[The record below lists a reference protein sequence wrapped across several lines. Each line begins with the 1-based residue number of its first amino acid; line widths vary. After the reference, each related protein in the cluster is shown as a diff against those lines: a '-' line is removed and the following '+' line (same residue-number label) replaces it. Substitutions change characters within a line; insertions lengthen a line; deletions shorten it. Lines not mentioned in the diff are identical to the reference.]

1 MNILK
6 TMIVLCACCA
16 GGLAVAD
23 PGAAPEGGVWVKRHY
38 NLQFMGFTSTYSC
51 DGLAGKLKT
60 LVKAAGARSDL
71 KASAG
76 ACASGFGSPDK
87 FANASVTF
95 YALVPIAEAKPDE
108 ANGAQVPGV
117 WQTVEIAAR
126 KPLELQRGD
135 CELVEQF
142 RDHVLPL
149 FTRRNVDERI
159 TCIPHQ
165 ESGSSYF
172 LRFEVFRPANARQP

>member
-1 MNILK
+1 MNVLK
-6 TMIVLCACCA
+6 SMLVLGACCA
-16 GGLAVAD
+16 GGFAFAN
-23 PGAAPEGGVWVKRHY
+23 PGVTPEGGVWVKRHY
-38 NLQFMGFTSTYSC
+38 DLQFMGFTSTYSC
-51 DGLAGKLKT
+51 DGLAGKLKV

-71 KASAG
+71 KASPG
-76 ACASGFGSPDK
+76 ACASGFGSPDQ

-95 YALVPIAEAKPDE
+95 YALVPSSKAKPDE
-108 ANGAQVPGV
+108 ANGSPDQGI
-117 WQTVEIAAR
+117 WQTVEIAPR
-126 KPLELQRGD
+126 KPLELQPGD

-165 ESGSSYF
+165 QSGSSYF
-172 LRFEVFRPANARQP
+172 LRFEVFRPANLRQP

>member
-1 MNILK
+1 MNVVQAL
-6 TMIVLCACCA
+6 IVFAAC
-16 GGLAVAD
+16 GTVGLASAD
-23 PGAAPEGGVWVKRHY
+23 PSATPESGVWVKRHY

-51 DGLAGKLKT
+51 DGLAGKLKV

-71 KASAG
+71 KVSPG
-76 ACASGFGSPDK
+76 ACAAGFGRPDK

-95 YALVPIAEAKPDE
+95 YALVPESSAKPDE
-108 ANGAQVPGV
+108 TNGAKDQGV

-126 KPLELQRGD
+126 KPTELQPGD

-149 FTRRNVDERI
+149 FTRRNVDDRI
-159 TCIPHQ
+159 TCVPNQ

-172 LRFEVFRPANARQP
+172 LRFEVFEAVNARQP

>member
-1 MNILK
+1 MSSLRI
-6 TMIVLCACCA
+6 MIGLAGCCA
-16 GGLAVAD
+16 AGLAFAQTS
-23 PGAAPEGGVWVKRHY
+23 AAPEGGVWVKRHY

-51 DGLAGKLKT
+51 DGLAGKLKI

-71 KASAG
+71 KASPG

-95 YALVPIAEAKPDE
+95 YALVPTTEAKPDE
-108 ANGAQVPGV
+108 ASGAQDQGI
-117 WQTVEIAAR
+117 WQTIEIAAH
-126 KPLELQRGD
+126 KPTELQPGD

-165 ESGSSYF
+165 QSGSSYF
-172 LRFEVFRPANARQP
+172 LRFEVFRPANAKPT